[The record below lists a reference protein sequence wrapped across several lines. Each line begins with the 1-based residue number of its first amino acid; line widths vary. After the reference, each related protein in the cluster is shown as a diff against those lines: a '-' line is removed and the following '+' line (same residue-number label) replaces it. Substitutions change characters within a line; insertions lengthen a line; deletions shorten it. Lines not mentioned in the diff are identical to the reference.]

1 MKFTLTPSHA
11 ITLTR
16 APNDWEKLPDNTCT
30 TALRL
35 AGLIDIRDAPG
46 ERTLARGFQWR
57 ITLTGAR
64 LQQRKV
70 RPAHEVVTAPKAIG
84 PEVSKTKRLRAKRA
98 VMAITERLQETLGI
112 RPTLRRRPQRVHSPS
127 TDVESIA

>member
-1 MKFTLTPSHA
+1 MKFTLTPSQA

-70 RPAHEVVTAPKAIG
+70 KPAHEVVTA
-84 PEVSKTKRLRAKRA
+84 SKEITPQPNGTKRKYTKRGGDEIILACGLR
-98 VMAITERLQETLGI
+98 IT
-112 RPTLRRRPQRVHSPS
+112 RPQAPV
-127 TDVESIA
+127 DGESVT